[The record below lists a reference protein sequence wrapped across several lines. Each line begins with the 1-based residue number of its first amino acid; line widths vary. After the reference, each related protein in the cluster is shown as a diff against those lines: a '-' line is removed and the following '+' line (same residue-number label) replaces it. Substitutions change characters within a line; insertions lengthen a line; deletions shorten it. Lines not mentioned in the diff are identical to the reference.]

1 MASDESLQ
9 FLEHLRRNDH
19 LAKTAASGGQPIEQ
33 GAALRPQSKLWEL
46 TSLSAG
52 DFADEAAR
60 FAGLTRVTLQELLS
74 APALNEAFS
83 QRFLREMTVFPYQT
97 ADGRA
102 ALAVADPTDRA
113 AQRAAEIVLR
123 RDVTITVASVEDL
136 SVVLDR
142 RLGEDSAEPADAA
155 GGLVLREDDIESLRD
170 LASGA
175 PVVRAVN
182 DLLEKAVEL
191 RASDIHIEPFQT
203 GLVVRMRVDGL
214 LRPVAAPAGVLPQ
227 ALISRIKIVA
237 NLNIAERRLP
247 QDGAARL
254 RVGRTDID
262 IRVAIMPMQHGESAV
277 VRILPKDRNLLVV
290 DRLGFSP
297 ADEVKLRRLLKLP
310 HGMIVVTGPTG
321 SGKTTTLATVL
332 SILNEPGRKILTVED
347 PVEYDI
353 PGVNQAQVKP
363 AIGLTFAAALRSF
376 VRQDPDVIMVGE
388 IRDNETAHV
397 AIHAAL
403 TGHLVLTTLH
413 TESAPAAVPR
423 LLDLG
428 VEGYLL
434 RSTLRAVVAQR
445 LVRHL
450 CERCKTPKTLTDA
463 DIAEDPRLAEL
474 GFRAGEVL
482 QSPCG
487 CERCSGTGYR
497 GRLGVFE
504 MLEMTD
510 EIRSLIGE
518 RTDGHKIDEAAI
530 RAGMTT
536 MIGRRHR
543 EMPRRPDIAGGTASR
558 HHGALRSDHAE
569 LPLPGP
575 DAERRGRERH
585 ALGADGRRGR
595 PPHRISPP
603 VADRDRRGQEG
614 YGREQRQFRPV
625 RPAKPGGGDD
635 VHARSCAALEGQC
648 AAGRRARTV
657 GE

>member
-1 MASDESLQ
+1 MSGRQLSQ
-9 FLEHLRRNDH
+9 FVHHLRQ
-19 LAKTAASGGQPIEQ
+19 SGR
-33 GAALRPQSKLWEL
+33 LRVPATGETNAFAQDTESVSTSQKRLWEVVDL
-46 TSLSAG
+46 PAG
-52 DFADEAAR
+52 ELADEAAR
-60 FAGLTRVTLQELLS
+60 FFEHERVTLQEMLQVEPLAES
-74 APALNEAFS
+74 FS
-83 QRFLREMTVFPYQT
+83 SRFLRDTLMFPYQA
-97 ADGRA
+97 ADGNA

-123 RDVTITVASVEDL
+123 RDVTLKVASVEDL
-136 SVVLDR
+136 KVVLDR
-142 RLGEDSAEPADAA
+142 RLGEDSAEAADAA
-155 GGLVLREDDIESLRD
+155 GQFLPREDDIESLRD

-191 RASDIHIEPFQT
+191 RASDIHIEPFQS
-203 GLVVRMRVDGL
+203 GLVVRMRIDGL

-227 ALISRIKIVA
+227 AVISRIKIIA

-254 RVGRTDID
+254 RVGRADID

-277 VRILPKDRNLLVV
+277 VRILPKDRGLLVV
-290 DRLGFSP
+290 EKLGFSP
-297 ADEVKLRRLLKLP
+297 SDEVKLRRLLKLP

-413 TESAPAAVPR
+413 TESAAAAVPR

-450 CERCKTPKTLTDA
+450 CERCKTLRPLVDE
-463 DIAEDPRLAEL
+463 DFAEDPRLAAL

-482 QSPCG
+482 QAPCG

-504 MLEMTD
+504 ILELSD
-510 EIRSLIGE
+510 EIRALIGE
-518 RTDGHKIDEAAI
+518 KTDGHKIDDAAI

-536 MIGRRHR
+536 MVG
-543 EMPRRPDIAGGTASR
+543 DGIAKCRAGLTSP
-558 HHGALRSDHAE
+558 AE
-569 LPLPGP
+569 LL
-575 DAERRGRERH
+575 R
-585 ALGADGRRGR
+585 
-595 PPHRISPP
+595 
-603 VADRDRRGQEG
+603 VTT
-614 YGREQRQFRPV
+614 V
-625 RPAKPGGGDD
+625 R
-635 VHARSCAALEGQC
+635 
-648 AAGRRARTV
+648 
-657 GE
+657 